1 MNFFNLKKLK
11 FSKITKLFAFYKN
24 ASYIEI
30 FHLQETFH
38 NMNFTSINIFFS
50 FQSTNV
56 YTIEVNSTDIEV
68 KNKNCEYFIMINK
81 YLFSKFNI

>member
-1 MNFFNLKKLK
+1 
-11 FSKITKLFAFYKN
+11 
-24 ASYIEI
+24 
-30 FHLQETFH
+30 
-38 NMNFTSINIFFS
+38 MNFTSINIFFS

-68 KNKNCEYFIMINK
+68 KNKNCEYYIVINK